1 MLTQAQ
7 YIFYQALDWIVSQG
21 LTLILLTLLALLVP
35 RIGRLI
41 NRYVQSKWEDSEEDR
56 KASLALVGAA
66 VYIGQGIA
74 YFLLILVFFKT
85 LGLSLMGAAVP
96 ATVISAALG
105 FGAQALIGDFLA
117 GFFIITEKQYG
128 VGDWVQFEGNG
139 VSVEGDVMQ
148 ITMRAT
154 KIRTL
159 NGENVTIP
167 NGTARVCINYS
178 NYWARAVAVLPVPLL
193 GSDSVESAISRST
206 TAAERALEDPVV
218 KRDIMGELEVHP
230 AVDITPPSI
239 VGMPW
244 MMTMRFIVQ
253 VNPARQWAVERAI
266 RTEVLKE
273 FWDEY
278 GSATTV
284 DGMRVAE
291 LRDATS
297 RALERQHSLAARSAL
312 DDATSPDTPHNGE
325 KASAGGGSAASG
337 GAGLAGAGAAAGAAA
352 LDSEAPTS
360 HMPAR
365 SHSPQPT
372 GGGEQAA
379 AMADERTRSFPVTD
393 VPVTEEGGV
402 DKHEGDEHEDSTH
415 IFRKDT
421 YEQRW
426 KQVLSLGGRIRVS
439 TMLMMVAVMVLLI
452 IKLFT
457 VQPADDWRANT
468 RFVEPTTSTTQPST
482 SETTSSS
489 QPSTS
494 ETSEPAVTS
503 TEPTTENTAPTN
515 QPNPT
520 STTPTTSTTPQN
532 PGRDTENY
540 PGRDS
545 GQDPGRD
552 SGQNPG
558 DNESTNT
565 EASEPTDTVD
575 VE

>member
-7 YIFYQALDWIVSQG
+7 YIFYQTLDWIVSQG
-21 LTLILLTLLALLVP
+21 LTLILLILLGLLVP
-35 RIGRLI
+35 RVGRLI

-85 LGLSLMGAAVP
+85 LGLSLVGAAVP

-117 GFFIITEKQYG
+117 GFFIITEKQFG

-139 VSVEGDVMQ
+139 ISVEGDVMQ

-159 NGENVTIP
+159 NGENVTVP

-206 TAAERALEDPVV
+206 SAAERALNDPMV
-218 KRDIMGELEVHP
+218 KRDIIGELEVHP
-230 AVDITPPSI
+230 AVDVVPPTI

-291 LRDATS
+291 LRDATT
-297 RALERQHSLAARSAL
+297 RPLDAPHSLAARYSL
-312 DDATSPDTPHNGE
+312 DDAARAENNPAD
-325 KASAGGGSAASG
+325 KAARAAG
-337 GAGLAGAGAAAGAAA
+337 GAGAAGAAAGATAA
-352 LDSEAPTS
+352 STPAEAPT
-360 HMPAR
+360 
-365 SHSPQPT
+365 Q
-372 GGGEQAA
+372 QAA
-379 AMADERTRSFPVTD
+379 AVADERTRGFPATD
-393 VPVTEEGGV
+393 APVTEEPGV
-402 DKHEGDEHEDSTH
+402 DKRDDEEDQGPTH
-415 IFRKDT
+415 IFRTDV

-426 KQVLSLGGRIRVS
+426 KQALSLGGRTRVS
-439 TMLMMVAVMVLLI
+439 TTLMMIAALILLI
-452 IKLFT
+452 TKLLT
-457 VQPADDWRANT
+457 VQPAEDWRATT
-468 RFVEPTTSTTQPST
+468 RFVDP
-482 SETTSSS
+482 TTSSS
-489 QPSTS
+489 QPSTPTS
-494 ETSEPAVTS
+494 TMPETTQSPETSEPQVTR
-503 TEPTTENTAPTN
+503 EPTATN
-515 QPNPT
+515 P
-520 STTPTTSTTPQN
+520 
-532 PGRDTENY
+532 
-540 PGRDS
+540 
-545 GQDPGRD
+545 
-552 SGQNPG
+552 
-558 DNESTNT
+558 
-565 EASEPTDTVD
+565 A
-575 VE
+575 

>member
-7 YIFYQALDWIVSQG
+7 YIFYQTLDWIVSQG
-21 LTLILLTLLALLVP
+21 LTLLLLILLGLLVP
-35 RIGRLI
+35 RVGRLI

-85 LGLSLMGAAVP
+85 LGLSLVGAAVP

-139 VSVEGDVMQ
+139 ISVEGDVMQ

-159 NGENVTIP
+159 NGENVTVP

-206 TAAERALEDPVV
+206 SAAERALNDPVV
-218 KRDIMGELEVHP
+218 KRDIIGELEVHP
-230 AVDITPPSI
+230 AVDVVPPTI

-291 LRDATS
+291 LRDATT
-297 RALERQHSLAARSAL
+297 RPLETPHSLAARSSL
-312 DDATSPDTPHNGE
+312 DDAARADNKPAED
-325 KASAGGGSAASG
+325 AARAAGVAA
-337 GAGLAGAGAAAGAAA
+337 AGAGGAAGVAAAGAAGA
-352 LDSEAPTS
+352 GAGVAAAGAADAATPDEEPT
-360 HMPAR
+360 
-365 SHSPQPT
+365 Q
-372 GGGEQAA
+372 QAA
-379 AMADERTRSFPVTD
+379 ALADERTRSFPATD
-393 VPVTEEGGV
+393 APVIEEPGV
-402 DKHEGDEHEDSTH
+402 DKRDAEEDQGPTH
-415 IFRKDT
+415 IFRTDV

-426 KQVLSLGGRIRVS
+426 KQALSLGGRTRVS
-439 TMLMMVAVMVLLI
+439 TTLMMIAALILLI
-452 IKLFT
+452 TKLLT
-457 VQPADDWRANT
+457 VQPAEDWRATT
-468 RFVEPTTSTTQPST
+468 RFVDP
-482 SETTSSS
+482 TTSSS
-489 QPSTS
+489 QPSTPAS
-494 ETSEPAVTS
+494 TTPSPATSEPNGTP
-503 TEPTTENTAPTN
+503 EPSATNPAPTRN
-515 QPNPT
+515 SPAPSSSPAPST
-520 STTPTTSTTPQN
+520 SPQE
-532 PGRDTENY
+532 PE
-540 PGRDS
+540 
-545 GQDPGRD
+545 Q
-552 SGQNPG
+552 
-558 DNESTNT
+558 
-565 EASEPTDTVD
+565 SEPENSEANNPSETTD

>member
-7 YIFYQALDWIVSQG
+7 YIFYQTLDWIVSQG
-21 LTLILLTLLALLVP
+21 LTLILLILLGLLVP
-35 RIGRLI
+35 RVGRLI

-85 LGLSLMGAAVP
+85 LGLSLVGAAVP

-139 VSVEGDVMQ
+139 ISVEGDVMQ

-159 NGENVTIP
+159 NGENVTVP

-193 GSDSVESAISRST
+193 GCDSVESAISRST
-206 TAAERALEDPVV
+206 SAAERALNDPVV
-218 KRDIMGELEVHP
+218 KRDIIGELEVHP
-230 AVDITPPSI
+230 AVDVVPPTI

-291 LRDATS
+291 LRDATT
-297 RALERQHSLAARSAL
+297 RPLDAPHSLAARSSL
-312 DDATSPDTPHNGE
+312 DDAARAENNPADD
-325 KASAGGGSAASG
+325 AAHAAG
-337 GAGLAGAGAAAGAAA
+337 GAGAAGAAGAAA
-352 LDSEAPTS
+352 AGGAAAGEATGAAASAAEEAPT
-360 HMPAR
+360 
-365 SHSPQPT
+365 Q
-372 GGGEQAA
+372 QAA
-379 AMADERTRSFPVTD
+379 ALADERTRGFPATD
-393 VPVTEEGGV
+393 APVTEEPGV
-402 DKHEGDEHEDSTH
+402 DKRDAEEDQGPTH
-415 IFRKDT
+415 IFRTDV

-426 KQVLSLGGRIRVS
+426 KQALSLGGRTRVS
-439 TMLMMVAVMVLLI
+439 TTLMMIAALILLI
-452 IKLFT
+452 TKLLT
-457 VQPADDWRANT
+457 VQPAEDWRATT
-468 RFVEPTTSTTQPST
+468 RFVDP
-482 SETTSSS
+482 TTSSS
-489 QPSTS
+489 QPSTTPS
-494 ETSEPAVTS
+494 TTQAPETSEPQVTP
-503 TEPTTENTAPTN
+503 EPTATNPAPTR
-515 QPNPT
+515 T
-520 STTPTTSTTPQN
+520 SPAPSNSPAPSSSPREPEQ
-532 PGRDTENY
+532 
-540 PGRDS
+540 
-545 GQDPGRD
+545 
-552 SGQNPG
+552 
-558 DNESTNT
+558 
-565 EASEPTDTVD
+565 SEPENSEANNPSETTD